1 MGQTSSRVGVRL
13 SSALWKIVWGKTH
26 IISDIPFPDLISQE
40 SLGNRLPISIV
51 FLSNSELINSFECL
65 VGVGWAVREG
75 FPLSL
80 LNTVMGV
87 GMGMS
92 GGDPGYQEREKGD
105 KCACAHDG

>member
-13 SSALWKIVWGKTH
+13 SSALSQVVWGKTH

-40 SLGNRLPISIV
+40 SLGNRLPIPIV
-51 FLSNSELINSFECL
+51 FLGDPKLINSFECL
-65 VGVGWAVREG
+65 VGVGRAVREG

-80 LNTVMGV
+80 LKTVMGV
-87 GMGMS
+87 GVGMG